1 MLQMQSSH
9 GTVMKSKSLYSTT
22 LITLLL
28 MTILLSACSL
38 SEDSGITNGSV
49 FSVDKIFRN
58 YYKQLGGKETLGVVI
73 SEVIVWEDNQCQ
85 YTEKVL
91 LCFNQNHSLNNG
103 YFLFPLG
110 TMAQSSSF
118 GISTLSPFIYEGFRP
133 LYEKV
138 GGEATVGKALSI
150 PIYNF
155 QEERIEQH
163 FENLAFYQKYHNQN
177 TIGLLSL
184 GVFACD
190 EECDFSP
197 EKGTATLLN
206 ADVVSLP
213 FINFITR
220 FHNLDA
226 LGPPLT
232 EAIELQPGLLQQVF
246 KNAVL
251 IGNPTLPETIHLLDL
266 PVKLNYR
273 QEDPIPQIYST
284 DDNMAFYIVNSPNGF
299 HVPLVFDEFISNH
312 GGRELSGNP
321 LCEVYQEAS
330 SFRQCFQNY
339 CLDYFPD
346 TQDVSMAALGE
357 QYLGVMNIENIN
369 VVQFEYSPETVSVS
383 ILEKSSHVAID
394 EEQEIEIRITK
405 TTNQTPLQN
414 IDSTLEV
421 ILPNGNQYTY
431 QLPATDVF
439 GISQYS
445 IPQLKRVNN
454 GSVITYSVC
463 LNVPSNQPIC
473 VKDSYLIW

>member
-1 MLQMQSSH
+1 
-9 GTVMKSKSLYSTT
+9 MKSKSLLTTT
-22 LITLLL
+22 LIALLL
-28 MTILLSACSL
+28 MTMILSGCSL
-38 SEDSGITNGSV
+38 LDDSGIPNGTV
-49 FSVDKIFRN
+49 YNIDKIFRN

-73 SEVIVWEDNQCQ
+73 SEVIAWEDNQCQ

-91 LCFNQNHSLNNG
+91 LCYNQNHTSNDG
-103 YFLFPLG
+103 YLLFPLG
-110 TMAQSSSF
+110 AMAQSTSF
-118 GISTLSPFIYEGFRP
+118 GISSLPPFIYEGFRP

-155 QEERIEQH
+155 QEERIEQQ
-163 FENLAFYQKYHNQN
+163 FENMAFYQAFHNQN

-190 EECDFSP
+190 EECNYSP
-197 EKGTATLLN
+197 EKGTAILIN

-213 FINFITR
+213 FINFIAR
-220 FHNLDA
+220 FNDLDA
-226 LGPPLT
+226 LGTPLA
-232 EAIELQPGLLQQVF
+232 EAIELQPGLVQQVF
-246 KNAVL
+246 KNSVL

-273 QEDPIPQIYST
+273 QEDPVPQIYSKE
-284 DDNMAFYIVNSPNGF
+284 DNMAFYVVNSPNGF
-299 HVPLVFDEFISNH
+299 HVPLVFDAFINNH

-321 LCEVYQEAS
+321 LSEVYQEAS

-346 TQDVSMAALGE
+346 TQDVRMVGLGE
-357 QYLGVMNIENIN
+357 QYLEIMNIENIN
-369 VVQFEYSPETVSVS
+369 VVQFEYSLETVSLSV
-383 ILEKSSHVAID
+383 LEKSSHVAID
-394 EEQEIEIRITK
+394 EEQEIEIRIIK
-405 TTNQTPLQN
+405 TANQTPLQN
-414 IDSTLEV
+414 IESTLELT
-421 ILPNGNQYTY
+421 LPNGNLYTY

-445 IPQLKRVNN
+445 IPQMKRVNN

-473 VKDSYLIW
+473 AKDSYLIW